1 VLPES
6 DAAAF
11 NAPESD
17 AVAAEAA
24 DAARSCRR
32 RQRRKNTIA
41 RLSYPNPMSQLLP
54 KEEETEETEEAQRGR
69 DGGGCIK
76 SVEREMLT

>member
-1 VLPES
+1 MLPES

-54 KEEETEETEEAQRGR
+54 KEEETEEAQRGR
-69 DGGGCIK
+69 DGGGCMK